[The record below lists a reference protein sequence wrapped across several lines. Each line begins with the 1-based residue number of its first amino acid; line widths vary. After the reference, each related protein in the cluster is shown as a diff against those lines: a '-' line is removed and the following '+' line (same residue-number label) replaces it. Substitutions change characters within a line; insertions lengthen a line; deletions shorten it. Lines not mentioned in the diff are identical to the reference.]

1 MNRVAAII
9 GILLLI
15 VALVFLNRGISK
27 TAPAD
32 HDHDEQAASQTSKKP
47 AAAPANAPGS
57 VADVVPPEITVND
70 PAKAKTRVDIGWV
83 YDPETL
89 PDPAAL
95 ASQLQQVQ
103 EYVGPSNGAMSLE
116 VVNLDVPAEDLS
128 PAAQAVTQLG
138 ITVNG
143 KLVLSGNP
151 PAGKIISALQAG
163 MHSP

>member
-1 MNRVAAII
+1 MNRIFAII
-9 GILLLI
+9 GILLM
-15 VALVFLNRGISK
+15 VAALVFLNRGISK
-27 TAPAD
+27 TAPSD
-32 HDHDEQAASQTSKKP
+32 HDEEQAASQASKKP
-47 AAAPANAPGS
+47 TPPANAPGAI
-57 VADVVPPEITVND
+57 VDVVPPEITVND

-103 EYVGPSNGAMSLE
+103 EYVAPSNGAMSLE
-116 VVNLDVPAEDLS
+116 VVDLDVPAEDLS

-143 KLVLSGNP
+143 RLVLAGNP
-151 PAGKIISALQAG
+151 PAGKIIPALQAG
-163 MHSP
+163 MRGP